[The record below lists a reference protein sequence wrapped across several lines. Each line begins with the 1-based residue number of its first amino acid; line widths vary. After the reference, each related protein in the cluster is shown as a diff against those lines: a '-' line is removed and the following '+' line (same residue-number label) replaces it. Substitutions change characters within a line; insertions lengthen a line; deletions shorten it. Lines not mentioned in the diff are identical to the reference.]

1 MAGVRGFVA
10 LRPRQHQAVRC
21 RPKGRAAHF
30 AMAVVIL
37 TMPPGRAGPPLY
49 PPPVAGED
57 ISIYPPALA
66 GEGRVGAIAG
76 RPVAG
81 ASFRAHLIASPF
93 GTIHL
98 ATFRFPQPVGTG
110 LHAAAYTLG
119 GDDAAAR
126 TGVLPATSSY
136 LPPPV
141 GEGDWEFPEIDRS
154 LKGPRLVPRLRPNF
168 SSPQPSTIEGPGL
181 SSAPQSIAPP
191 APTSGASEGPA
202 PDRAQPAT
210 AKETPDNAD
219 FTSLGPE
226 TAESWL
232 IDGEDAPFRAA
243 RIYFGTASLG
253 GTPATIEPWGPGQ
266 APIFEPA
273 EPPPYPPPA
282 PTLPSPAR
290 GGGLGRGAGE
300 GGEGAAPNVAVRS
313 EPSRNETIAPK
324 GEVTG
329 EEYRPKSPAERLG
342 LIGAARP
349 RHEKCLADAIYFE
362 ARGESVRGQMAVAQ
376 VVINRVFSGYYPNN
390 ICGVVYQNAHRR
402 FRCQFTFACDGLPE
416 RINEPLAW
424 ERAKHIARDALDG
437 NFWLNDVGKATHYHA
452 RWVHPWWVHEM
463 RRLDRIGVH
472 TFYRPRNWGDGSKAP
487 TWGDAEGTAAAAK
500 TL

>member
-1 MAGVRGFVA
+1 
-10 LRPRQHQAVRC
+10 
-21 RPKGRAAHF
+21 
-30 AMAVVIL
+30 
-37 TMPPGRAGPPLY
+37 MPPVRAGPPPY
-49 PPPVAGED
+49 PPPIVGED
-57 ISIYPPALA
+57 ISIYPPLRA
-66 GEGRVGAIAG
+66 GEGRAIVG
-76 RPVAG
+76 RPVVG
-81 ASFRAHLIASPF
+81 ASFRAHFIASPF

-110 LHAAAYTLG
+110 LHGAAYSPS
-119 GDDAAAR
+119 GDATAAR
-126 TGVLPATSSY
+126 AGSLPAISPY
-136 LPPPV
+136 LPPFV
-141 GEGDWEFPEIDRS
+141 GEGDREFPEINRS
-154 LKGPRLVPRLRPNF
+154 LKGPRLVPRVRPDF

-191 APTSGASEGPA
+191 APTSAASEGPA
-202 PDRAQPAT
+202 PDRAQPAN
-210 AKETPDNAD
+210 AKETPDDAD
-219 FTSLGPE
+219 FTYLDTE
-226 TAESWL
+226 TAEPWL
-232 IDGEDAPFRAA
+232 IDGEDAPLRAA
-243 RIYFGTASLG
+243 RIYFGAASLG

-266 APIFEPA
+266 APIFEPQ
-273 EPPPYPPPA
+273 EPPPYPPPQ
-282 PTLPSPAR
+282 PPPFPPPQ
-290 GGGLGRGAGE
+290 AGE
-300 GGEGAAPNVAVRS
+300 GRVGDGEGREGAAPNVAARS

-329 EEYRPKSPAERLG
+329 EEHRPKSPAERLG
-342 LIGAARP
+342 LIGAARV